1 MPSRYNPYLKEDYFE
16 RIVFKEKAYWL
27 GFLYAEGYIETRFN
41 QPFRL
46 GIEIST
52 KDEILIDR
60 FIKAIGLE
68 PSRKFYRS
76 RDNTACVRFANKEF
90 INNLVKNGCVPRKSK
105 IISLPELK
113 NRELYLAFLLGFFD
127 GDGKQ
132 GTTRIVTGSINF
144 LIQIKEKFNLQYKI
158 YLKISRGTYIRGKEI
173 KGQGY
178 SMSLGVKLFNEMLD
192 NYKNSLKRKRIA
204 FKVRNKKNS

>member
-1 MPSRYNPYLKEDYFE
+1 M
-16 RIVFKEKAYWL
+16 
-27 GFLYAEGYIETRFN
+27 
-41 QPFRL
+41 
-46 GIEIST
+46 
-52 KDEILIDR
+52 
-60 FIKAIGLE
+60 
-68 PSRKFYRS
+68 
-76 RDNTACVRFANKEF
+76 
-90 INNLVKNGCVPRKSK
+90 VKNGCIPRKSK
-105 IISLPELK
+105 IITLPELK

-144 LIQIKEKFNLQYKI
+144 LKQIKKKFNLQYKI

-192 NYKNSLKRKRIA
+192 NYKNSLKRKRIP
-204 FKVRNKKNS
+204 FKAKKKRKN